1 MRNNILR
8 HLRCT
13 FGVLLCNDMCQSDK
27 GRFKKS
33 AFTLAELLTAILIIS
48 VVMVALAPVI
58 TKRMKDSIS
67 IETDRKK
74 GEEIWTNPGA
84 YTFQVPVGINIL
96 EISGAGGGGGGAGAV
111 SKNYSKNY
119 QGAGTRTITVP
130 KGVSQIT
137 FTLVGA
143 GGGGGGANA
152 KTGNDSCKY
161 PLTIPSA
168 AESGKDL
175 CVSNMEPA
183 EGYNIYFDV
192 INNPAT
198 RASRETAC
206 WRAIDGK
213 TASTGGCSETSWPS
227 ASPYFG
233 GGGCYKTICTQ
244 EGAYDFCNRIAE
256 WGGEDFLGG
265 VTYRQMSQFEV
276 KLLYTN
282 GLNSNHKWI
291 FGQGIDL
298 AMHKYWGTEVV
309 GSRYTMANESLGCQS
324 PVTSVCQAHCLH
336 LIDGSACLFDADYW
350 GSNGGKKPSYDA
362 TGIQFR
368 SLESSKTMSGQ
379 VRCVRE
385 LNNWYVYS
393 GAGGATG
400 AKLTKTINV
409 QPGDTLIFTIGKG
422 GNGGSKGGGAGGQ
435 GGSTCLEHKRNGTR
449 YQDSEIPENNGY
461 YCAYGGYGGGGGT
474 TSANGKSNTNLAGCT
489 HNSGC
494 TKSINAQENTS
505 TYQGGAGAGEGGGAG
520 ATPDLGENNTPGLG
534 FNATGT
540 SSGGGGGF
548 CQRGNR
554 TPSNCQK
561 GGSGSDGNF
570 TISFDQFAS
579 GGGGGGAGAAGTSQ
593 TGDYKPIKI
602 KVSGGETIVFTIG
615 AGGLGGQIAT
625 NGENGQD
632 TVIAT
637 KNNPEI
643 FTFKGGLGGKTGTF
657 NSSCAYD
664 TLGCAKGGLGGS
676 GGKRPNP
683 ALTPGSYVYE
693 AVANEINGGSGG
705 GDTKGFFGGMG
716 GATALINTG
725 SCGGYVT
732 DNDNTCAKYDPD
744 GNSGAKHNPITN
756 LLGGQGGGGGGTDG
770 KEGGLGGSGGNG
782 FVRIKWDEANNE

>member
-1 MRNNILR
+1 MRNLFYGTSAAFFGALLRPNI
-8 HLRCT
+8 HKNHHKKP
-13 FGVLLCNDMCQSDK
+13 LLH
-27 GRFKKS
+27 
-33 AFTLAELLTAILIIS
+33 AFTLAELLTAVLIIS
-48 VVMVALAPVI
+48 VIMVALAPVI

-137 FTLVGA
+137 FALVGA

-152 KTGNDSCKY
+152 KTGNDPCKF

-168 AESGKDL
+168 ADSGKDL

-183 EGYNIYFDV
+183 EGYSIYFDV

-198 RASRETAC
+198 RSNREQAC
-206 WRAIDGK
+206 WRAIDGA
-213 TASTGGCSETSWPS
+213 TATIGNCSETSWPS

-233 GGGCYKTICTQ
+233 GGGCRKTLCTA
-244 EGAYDFCNRIAE
+244 EGAYNFCNRVSE
-256 WGGEDFLGG
+256 WNGEDFVGG
-265 VTYRQMSQFEV
+265 VAYRLMSQNEV

-291 FGQGIDL
+291 FGQGLDL
-298 AMHKYWGTEVV
+298 AMHKYWGSEVV
-309 GSRYTMANESLGCQS
+309 GNRYTQGNEALGCQS
-324 PVTSVCQAHCLH
+324 PITSVCQPHCFH
-336 LIDGSACLFDADYW
+336 LSDGVGCLFDADYW
-350 GSNGGKKPSYDA
+350 GSNGGKKPSYEA
-362 TGIQFR
+362 IGITFFD
-368 SLESSKTMSGQ
+368 SSNSRSGQ

-385 LNNWYVYS
+385 LNNWYAYS

-409 QPGDTLIFTIGKG
+409 QPGDKLIFTIGKG
-422 GNGGSKGGGAGGQ
+422 GSGGSKGGGTGAQ
-435 GGSTCLEHKRNGTR
+435 GGSTCLEHKRNGAH

-474 TSANGKSNTNLAGCT
+474 TSANGKPNATLAACT
-489 HNSGC
+489 HTSGC
-494 TKSINAQENTS
+494 TKSINAQETTS
-505 TYQGGAGAGEGGGAG
+505 TYQGGQGAGEGGGAG

-657 NSSCAYD
+657 NSSCTYD

-732 DNDNTCAKYDPD
+732 NDDNTCAKYDPD